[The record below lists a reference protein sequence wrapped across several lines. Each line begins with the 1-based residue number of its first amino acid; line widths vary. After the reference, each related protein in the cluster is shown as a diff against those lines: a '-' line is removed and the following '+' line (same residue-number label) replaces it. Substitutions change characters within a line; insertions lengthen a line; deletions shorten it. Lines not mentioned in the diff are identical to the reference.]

1 MPVSKVPTAQPSP
14 HKNPA
19 LTAISYALYAL
30 ALAAVV
36 VGVLYVAR
44 EFIGAHTGLTS
55 SEPSPRSIDLIC
67 IEAYRPSGGGSGHT
81 VNRFLTSVVAW
92 LRAGYP
98 EGIPPT
104 DYFPVLAL
112 LSRRLS
118 NDEVKV
124 VARELMQRG
133 DFDHVDI
140 GVLITQLTD
149 ELPVPEDVERVR
161 ERLAAKGWPLDD
173 ARDGEETG

>member
-1 MPVSKVPTAQPSP
+1 
-14 HKNPA
+14 
-19 LTAISYALYAL
+19 
-30 ALAAVV
+30 
-36 VGVLYVAR
+36 
-44 EFIGAHTGLTS
+44 
-55 SEPSPRSIDLIC
+55 
-67 IEAYRPSGGGSGHT
+67 

-98 EGIPPT
+98 EGIPAT
-104 DYFPVLAL
+104 DYVSVLAL

-124 VARELMQRG
+124 VTRELIARG

-140 GVLITQLTD
+140 GVLITQITD
-149 ELPVPEDVERVR
+149 ELPTPNDVERVR

-173 ARDGEETG
+173 IRDGEEAG

>member
-1 MPVSKVPTAQPSP
+1 
-14 HKNPA
+14 
-19 LTAISYALYAL
+19 
-30 ALAAVV
+30 
-36 VGVLYVAR
+36 
-44 EFIGAHTGLTS
+44 
-55 SEPSPRSIDLIC
+55 
-67 IEAYRPSGGGSGHT
+67 
-81 VNRFLTSVVAW
+81 VNRFLNSVVAW

-98 EGIPPT
+98 DGIPPT

-118 NDEVKV
+118 NDDVKL
-124 VARELMQRG
+124 VARDLMQRG

-149 ELPVPEDVERVR
+149 ELPSPGDVERVR